1 MISYSHSD
9 RQLCYQIHE
18 RLVQDG
24 FSVWIDRD
32 NMYGT
37 TMVAM
42 AEAIENS
49 EFVLICMSDTYKQS
63 VYCQSEAHYAF
74 ERRCHLIP
82 LIMKPCYKPDG

>member
-1 MISYSHSD
+1 YSHRD

-18 RLVQDG
+18 RLVQDE

-32 NMYGT
+32 NMHGA
-37 TMVAM
+37 TMTAM

-82 LIMKPCYKPDG
+82 LIMKPTYKPD